1 MRPPLSHGISPRN
14 RCGIFNSGTP
24 ELQIPQHSL
33 LACWHSLCLR
43 VSSEAGGKIPLLLT
57 LVLGGML
64 MGCSRAANTPVDPLR
79 ATTVAEALAQSNTVQ
94 ALDLFDRHLRGFPQ
108 EILTLKHLRWLNLRT
123 CTLGRVPDELAM
135 LAQLTRLDLSQTG
148 LTNLTPAVGQLSQLT
163 HLWLNDNPL
172 PALPREIGSL
182 SQLMYFNADRTRLTE
197 LPQEFGA
204 LPNLKWLRLNHNQL
218 TAMPTDISG
227 LAKNLKVLY
236 LIGNPIPE
244 QEQKRIQNS
253 LPDCNVIFHTGSA
266 ETKQKLDMT
275 L

>member
-1 MRPPLSHGISPRN
+1 
-14 RCGIFNSGTP
+14 
-24 ELQIPQHSL
+24 
-33 LACWHSLCLR
+33 
-43 VSSEAGGKIPLLLT
+43 
-57 LVLGGML
+57 
-64 MGCSRAANTPVDPLR
+64 
-79 ATTVAEALAQSNTVQ
+79 
-94 ALDLFDRHLRGFPQ
+94 
-108 EILTLKHLRWLNLRT
+108 
-123 CTLGRVPDELAM
+123 
-135 LAQLTRLDLSQTG
+135 
-148 LTNLTPAVGQLSQLT
+148 
-163 HLWLNDNPL
+163 
-172 PALPREIGSL
+172 
-182 SQLMYFNADRTRLTE
+182 MYFNADRTRLTE